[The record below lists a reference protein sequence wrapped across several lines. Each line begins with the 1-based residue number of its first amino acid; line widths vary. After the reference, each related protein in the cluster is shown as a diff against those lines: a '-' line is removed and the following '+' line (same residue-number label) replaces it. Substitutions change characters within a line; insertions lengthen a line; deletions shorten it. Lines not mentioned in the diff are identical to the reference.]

1 MNSLSWLIYLA
12 GVAEGLSTVATVIAL
27 LSGIASIAAWIAF
40 FASFDETDSVGRRYS
55 DEMIEQARKVVR
67 PTIRRVAFTLLFT
80 SIFASVTN
88 VAMPSRQTIL
98 LVAASEM
105 GERALMSRP
114 VQEVIDPSVELLQT
128 WIRQQTAAIREEAT
142 RRSGR

>member
-12 GVAEGLSTVATVIAL
+12 GVAEGLSTIVTVIAV
-27 LSGIASIAAWIAF
+27 LSGIAAIAAWIAF
-40 FASFDETDSVGRRYS
+40 FAAFDETDSSGRPYS
-55 DEMIEQARKVVR
+55 DEQIEQTRKVVR

-80 SIFASVTN
+80 SIFASVIN
-88 VAMPSRQTIL
+88 VGLPSRQTIL